1 MKTANTVFVI
11 SRCSP
16 AYETQVVAVR
26 PTREKA
32 LAFLKESISKETSTE
47 YYMAEGPLE
56 LDGPETLE
64 PEFFFSDGAVHS
76 AKEFRAEEERS
87 RHV

>member
-1 MKTANTVFVI
+1 
-11 SRCSP
+11 
-16 AYETQVVAVR
+16 
-26 PTREKA
+26 
-32 LAFLKESISKETSTE
+32 
-47 YYMAEGPLE
+47 MAEGPLE